1 MDREVLKQ
9 KVIDCLQTIYDPEI
23 PVSIYELGLI
33 YEVEVLPPFNNVQ
46 IVMTLTAPGCP
57 SAQEIPVE
65 VEQKVKMIEGVSEV
79 IVVVTWEPAWD
90 RDKMSDT
97 AKFEL
102 GLL

>member
-1 MDREVLKQ
+1 MDKQALKQ

-23 PVSIYELGLI
+23 PVSIYVLGLI
-33 YEVEVLPPFNNVQ
+33 YEVEVLPTFNNVQ

-57 SAQEIPVE
+57 SAREIPVE

-79 IVVVTWEPAWD
+79 IVIVTWEPPWD
-90 RDKMSDT
+90 KDKMSDT